1 MLFKLAE
8 GITTTGLADGISEAI
23 ATITSVVQGV
33 ITTIT
38 SNPLLMLFVGVS
50 LIGTGIGIFSAL
62 KRA

>member
-1 MLFKLAE
+1 MMLSLAE
-8 GITTTGLADGISEAI
+8 AATTTGLADGISEAI